1 MTEKPLAIPE
11 TKLPNEIL
19 SKVETAK
26 KIASPDF
33 FENGVN
39 HQGRLIKPARGKS
52 TNAEEVNKR
61 FIFVGSGE
69 ERKKIT
75 LTGFLEQS
83 LPGFAYKLPKDI
95 KSQLV
100 TQGLLQEKDG
110 QLVWP
115 EEIKPE
121 QKLQVLS
128 AVASFIKDNGL
139 DDFCPK
145 NIAGGDFIT
154 GLQALSLQL
163 AKEAYENYQPGTLQ
177 EEKEI
182 SYKRKK
188 KAAED
193 RLKMSVAYVVGGESP
208 EIAVEREMIFSVN
221 KENKVVIDGDGQT
234 ITFPDLLN
242 KLRQAK
248 ANGNYKE
255 MAQIPSLFFHVLEQ
269 SPSEAQAIISRLKR
283 ELSVRLSSPQ
293 TSVEDKQEIQALLG
307 IPSEKFNQESF
318 NHALNTLF
326 KLEPLTQSMQSQDK
340 NTRTAAFEEYYRQIW
355 ELGAVIFG
363 TEGLQRLVEV
373 DLRIAVGLSDIL
385 LPEEARLARIQL
397 EQQLKEAKDKA
408 RQQANDDPRLQK
420 VLGKLVLAD
429 KDYQKIYNQLSQTRQ
444 TQQEAILYAFGVK
457 FEDRTPVIANPSEEV
472 KQLASQ
478 IRLRYEKLM
487 ESDQL
492 SILEANRQMIIA
504 MLQSQGLNLSKEQKN
519 KFFTALSNR
528 ERKSSEAIIDEL
540 GIDRN
545 NPSFSLIRAII
556 ADGNR
561 VNTAVCSLGKK
572 VIDSYSQVE
581 DLTIEGDILVMGL
594 KGVEYL
600 YRHGRFDEEEIKE
613 KIVIPGKPSEKPLL
627 TLPEQVPIYETIQT
641 EATIQAQ
648 PTEPESTQAEAP
660 AEETPQ
666 EAAAEEGPLTVKQ
679 VSQKV
684 QGEEIRGLE
693 GLQQKLPEAQQ
704 KLSSFDT
711 TSIESLAAEIYA
723 RGVGQKSLREV
734 GDETRKLGETQVLL
748 PIKASDGKVQII
760 DVTQELSQMEFEI
773 EKPSGERGKVRL
785 SPEAISHSPEL
796 AKELMKEVLA
806 RKAVKTEKEIM
817 DQPTTQPPTEPES
830 TQAEAPTGMQVP
842 LPKAK
847 KSTKTPEEKR
857 FERLATLDENTLA
870 SDRRRRENLQQRLE
884 NVDQLI
890 QSINELETVL
900 EKQKQILESLQ
911 TGEEPTDD
919 VEEQNQE
926 KQYQENIREIRESIS
941 KIEKEITNLRRL
953 ANEELIR
960 EKIRALEEKE
970 RLRELVTGLREA
982 ENRQIAKRDWE
993 EINKTLGE
1001 VDLQVLEL
1009 SQTVLS
1015 ELNRSGAFQMDMAR
1029 FDKVAQEIAYQLEQ
1043 QAGWNPDSHE
1053 TNVEAVKRA
1062 LLFYAASNPPQLPA
1076 SSAE

>member
-19 SKVETAK
+19 SAVETARE
-26 KIASPDF
+26 IASPDF

-39 HQGRLIKPARGKS
+39 HQGRLIKPAKGKS
-52 TNAEEVNKR
+52 TNAEEVNER

-154 GLQALSLQL
+154 GLQALLIQL
-163 AKEAYENYQPGTLQ
+163 AKEAYENHQPKTPQ

-269 SPSEAQAIISRLKR
+269 NPKEAQAIISRLKR
-283 ELSVRLSSPQ
+283 ELSIRLSSSQ
-293 TSVEDKQEIQALLG
+293 TSVKDKQEIQALLG
-307 IPSEKFNQESF
+307 IPSENFNQESF

-326 KLEPLTQSMQSQDK
+326 KLELLTQSMQSQDK

-355 ELGAVIFG
+355 ELGAVVFG

-408 RQQANDDPRLQK
+408 RQQATADPRLQE

-429 KDYQKIYNQLSQTRQ
+429 ENYQKLSNQLSQTRQ

-457 FEDRTPVIANPSEEV
+457 FEDGIPVIANPSDEV

-478 IRLRYEKLM
+478 IKSRYEKLM

-504 MLQSQGLNLSKEQKN
+504 ILQSQGLNLSEEQKN
-519 KFFTALSNR
+519 KLFNALSNR

-545 NPSFSLIRAII
+545 HPSFSLIRAII

-613 KIVIPGKPSEKPLL
+613 KIVIPGKPGEKPLL

-666 EAAAEEGPLTVKQ
+666 EAAA
-679 VSQKV
+679 KV
-684 QGEEIRGLE
+684 QGEEIRSLE

-704 KLSSFDT
+704 KLSSEKTPQEAEPKKLPPTTETSEQRLERLTTFDQKVIQDDERQKQELQKQASQKIQGEKKGEESISLRRLQEELNKAQEELASFDT
-711 TSIESLAAEIYA
+711 TSIESLAVAIYA
-723 RGVGQKSLREV
+723 GGVGQKSLREV

-748 PIKASDGKVQII
+748 PIKTSDGKIQII
-760 DVTQELSQMEFEI
+760 DVTKELSQMEFEI
-773 EKPSGERGKVRL
+773 KKTSDEIGKVRL
-785 SPEAISHSPEL
+785 SPEAILYSPKL

-806 RKAVKTEKEIM
+806 REQRETLVTTLQQAVETKKQIM
-817 DQPTTQPPTEPES
+817 TQ
-830 TQAEAPTGMQVP
+830 
-842 LPKAK
+842 
-847 KSTKTPEEKR
+847 
-857 FERLATLDENTLA
+857 RLAEKNLA
-870 SDRRRRENLQQRLE
+870 
-884 NVDQLI
+884 
-890 QSINELETVL
+890 
-900 EKQKQILESLQ
+900 
-911 TGEEPTDD
+911 
-919 VEEQNQE
+919 
-926 KQYQENIREIRESIS
+926 
-941 KIEKEITNLRRL
+941 
-953 ANEELIR
+953 
-960 EKIRALEEKE
+960 ALEEKT
-970 RLRELVTGLREA
+970 RLRKLASELQDEQQ
-982 ENRQIAKRDWE
+982 RQIAQIDWE
-993 EINKTLGE
+993 KIKQALGK
-1001 VDLQVLEL
+1001 VNNQVLEL
-1009 SQTVLS
+1009 SQKVLL
-1015 ELNRSGAFQMDMAR
+1015 ELHQSGAFQIDMAL

-1062 LLFYAASNPPQLPA
+1062 LLFYAASNPPEPPA